1 MPRVKLELLLLLLST
16 SAMAPAHQLKSIVVT
31 GGNKGVGRA
40 IVERLLSE
48 FDDTYVYLGAR
59 DTGRG
64 LRACDEI
71 KAKLP
76 KVADR
81 LEFVEID
88 VSDDT
93 SVKRAADSVAVNC
106 PSLYALMNN
115 AGIGFGRSFSETL
128 NTNFYGVKRV
138 CEAFLPLL
146 KKQSDPC
153 GRLVNM
159 ASASGPNFVSRCNIP
174 EHRAVLANP
183 SSSSIDEILGIA
195 LSYERMTDY
204 ENSAYGLSKACLNAY
219 TYLLARE
226 NPDILINSCTPG
238 YLLTDLTRGM
248 GKWLATLFFLRQST
262 HAQVQ
267 RRVQQKAL
275 MRPCIFSCRT
285 KSRHCRLVDTM
296 DQMLSEVQ
304 LIAIENPVHP
314 LTTAH
319 RRMCIGRSI

>member
-1 MPRVKLELLLLLLST
+1 MPRPKLELLLLLLST
-16 SAMAPAHQLKSIVVT
+16 SAMAPAHQIKSIFVT

-40 IVERLLSE
+40 IVERLLYE
-48 FDDTYVYLGAR
+48 FEDTYVYLGAR
-59 DTGRG
+59 DTDRG

-81 LEFVEID
+81 LQFVQID
-88 VSDDT
+88 VDDDA
-93 SVKRAADSVAVNC
+93 SIRRAVDSVAANG

-138 CEAFLPLL
+138 CDAFLPLL
-146 KKQSDPC
+146 KKQSDPT

-183 SSSSIDEILGIA
+183 SSSSIDEIMGIA
-195 LSYERMTDY
+195 LSYEHMTDY

-226 NPDILINSCTPG
+226 NPDVLINSCTPG

-248 GKWLATLFFLRQST
+248 GESLVSPLFLFVVAPVRT
-262 HAQVQ
+262 
-267 RRVQQKAL
+267 RR
-275 MRPCIFSCRT
+275 CHEES
-285 KSRHCRLVDTM
+285 SRRH
-296 DQMLSEVQ
+296 
-304 LIAIENPVHP
+304 
-314 LTTAH
+314 
-319 RRMCIGRSI
+319 